1 MLKMSHFTFFGDGMT
16 HGDATISVTFAD
28 MIKHSA
34 LALIGRQAALGLAQ
48 DAQPLFPDD
57 AGMRD
62 ETGQRPMVDAP
73 SWFEPSSH
81 GSSRLPSDSP
91 LRADIGLLPLDNF

>member
-1 MLKMSHFTFFGDGMT
+1 MLKTSNFSFFGSGMT
-16 HGDATISVTFAD
+16 HGDAIISVTLAD

-34 LALIGRQAALGLAQ
+34 LALIGRAGSSRPAERPQAV
-48 DAQPLFPDD
+48 PED
-57 AGMRD
+57 AGALD
-62 ETGQRPMVDAP
+62 ETGRPARTEEP

-81 GSSRLPSDSP
+81 RAARLPSDSP

>member
-1 MLKMSHFTFFGDGMT
+1 MLKMSNFSFFGNGMT
-16 HGDATISVTFAD
+16 HGDAIISVTLAD

-34 LALIGRQAALGLAQ
+34 LALIGRTDSSRPAQ
-48 DAQPLFPDD
+48 RLPGVPED
-57 AGMRD
+57 AGTVD
-62 ETGQRPMVDAP
+62 ETGRPTRAKEP

-81 GSSRLPSDSP
+81 RPTRLPSDSP